1 MTDAKPSDVP
11 LASNFILSKDQCP
24 KSENDVKYMLNVPHT
39 SAIGSIMYLMVCT
52 RPDLAYS
59 ISCLSRYM
67 ANPVV
72 EHWNALKCVF
82 KYLVD
87 TIDVGLVFGKH
98 ISELKLNGYVDSNY
112 ANDRDSRKSTMSYIF
127 TLCGSC
133 VSWKSQLQ
141 HIVALSTT
149 ESEYVAITEALKE
162 ADLFFTAISLSM
174 IYIDR
179 FLTPSYRDFTLCSP
193 NFPDE
198 RDQPVFG
205 IPASLAIGY

>member
-1 MTDAKPSDVP
+1 MKYLWNAKVIFGMNILRNRKYNMLFLYQSSYVKKVLNRFCMTDAKPSSVP

-24 KSENDVKYMLNVPHT
+24 KSENDVKYMMNVPYT
-39 SAIGSIMYLMVCT
+39 SAVGSIMYLMVCT

-67 ANPVV
+67 ANPGV

-98 ISELKLNGYVDSNY
+98 ISGIKLNGYVDSNY
-112 ANDRDSRKSTMSYIF
+112 ANDRDSRNSTTSYIF
-127 TLCGSC
+127 TLYDSC

-141 HIVALSTT
+141 PIVALSTT

-162 ADLFFTAISLSM
+162 
-174 IYIDR
+174 
-179 FLTPSYRDFTLCSP
+179 
-193 NFPDE
+193 
-198 RDQPVFG
+198 G
-205 IPASLAIGY
+205 